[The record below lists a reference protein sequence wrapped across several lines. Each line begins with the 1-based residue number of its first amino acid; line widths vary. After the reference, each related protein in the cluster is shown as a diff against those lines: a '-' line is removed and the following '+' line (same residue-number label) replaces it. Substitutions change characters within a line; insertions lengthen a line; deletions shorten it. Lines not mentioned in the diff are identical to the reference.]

1 MDFGSKIQFSSLS
14 HYHMLFGLDVNGT
27 KIGNGP
33 SRNRINQFH
42 FPKDE
47 KRWSADGLKDQKGL
61 KTRNRFEIRIFLNT
75 FEFFRIENKTN
86 RKSNNRIFRFYSKP
100 NFTISILKPS
110 IFRVEIVNFEWSR
123 KSRYHTVIK
132 NDILSYCESIKVD
145 QIPWKP
151 IKIPLKP

>member
-1 MDFGSKIQFSSLS
+1 
-14 HYHMLFGLDVNGT
+14 MLFGLDVNGT

-86 RKSNNRIFRFYSKP
+86 RKSNNRIFRFYSIP
-100 NFTISILKPS
+100 NFLEFPKLTISMLKS
-110 IFRVEIVNFEWSR
+110 ASSRVEILLYEILQVW
-123 KSRYHTVIK
+123 
-132 NDILSYCESIKVD
+132 NDSLSYCESILKVD
-145 QIPWKP
+145 QIPRKP